1 MSCAA
6 IDLRVWNYTLD
17 ACPNSAA
24 IVQNGYV
31 LAGQHGIWKDVET
44 ITLVVGRAENLQ
56 C

>member
-1 MSCAA
+1 
-6 IDLRVWNYTLD
+6 
-17 ACPNSAA
+17 
-24 IVQNGYV
+24 V